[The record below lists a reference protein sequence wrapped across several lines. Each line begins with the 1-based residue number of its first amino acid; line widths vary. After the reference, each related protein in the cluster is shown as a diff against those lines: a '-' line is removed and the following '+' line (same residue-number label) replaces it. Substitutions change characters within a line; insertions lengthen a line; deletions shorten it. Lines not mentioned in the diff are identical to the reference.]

1 MADQLVKQ
9 LKEAADAYYNG
20 GTLKMDDETYDRL
33 VEHLRELDPENPF
46 LTEVGAPTQGAVQLP
61 FAMPSLDKIKPGE
74 DSLGRFLSNTGFVIS
89 EKLDG
94 LSAAWT
100 GGKLYLRGNGIMG
113 QDISHLAPLKIQG
126 LVKCKESVRGELII
140 PRTEGIPIGRSW
152 VNGQVH
158 QKTPSKEN
166 VSKIHFIA
174 YEVVGNMTRQ
184 AQFEWLTKAK
194 FEVPWYICVD
204 KITQKDLEEKLV
216 ERREVSQYDTDG
228 LVVGLNRVAVS
239 ESTAAKAKNP
249 KDCVAFKMSLA
260 DQSAETVVKE
270 VIWAPSA
277 QGYMIPRI
285 HFEPVVIGSASIE
298 YCTGH
303 NARTI
308 LQHKLGP
315 GAKIVIRRSGDVIP
329 KLDKVVAATEASFP
343 PEGTWAW
350 DGDAHIKLVGGGAE
364 FVTAKLHYFLKT
376 LEIPGAGPSAAASL
390 VEAGIQTPAALW
402 AATPET
408 LSKILGPKTG
418 ANLHANLRSILPK
431 ASEAVLMHASS
442 TMPRGVGTTK
452 LTSLF
457 SVEADPRKWA
467 GLSAPDGWTT
477 ESFQNFLGEFPKYE
491 AWRKEIDWIPYP
503 VMASATAVAAA
514 IATATPVSL
523 VVCVTGFRDKA
534 LEEKAAAKG
543 YSLVSA
549 FSGKVGLLLVPD
561 GELKESEKVKS
572 AKAKGIK
579 ILHRSE
585 FTQQYLS

>member
-1 MADQLVKQ
+1 
-9 LKEAADAYYNG
+9 
-20 GTLKMDDETYDRL
+20 
-33 VEHLRELDPENPF
+33 
-46 LTEVGAPTQGAVQLP
+46 
-61 FAMPSLDKIKPGE
+61 
-74 DSLGRFLSNTGFVIS
+74 
-89 EKLDG
+89 
-94 LSAAWT
+94 
-100 GGKLYLRGNGIMG
+100 
-113 QDISHLAPLKIQG
+113 
-126 LVKCKESVRGELII
+126 
-140 PRTEGIPIGRSW
+140 
-152 VNGQVH
+152 
-158 QKTPSKEN
+158 
-166 VSKIHFIA
+166 
-174 YEVVGNMTRQ
+174 
-184 AQFEWLTKAK
+184 
-194 FEVPWYICVD
+194 
-204 KITQKDLEEKLV
+204 
-216 ERREVSQYDTDG
+216 
-228 LVVGLNRVAVS
+228 
-239 ESTAAKAKNP
+239 
-249 KDCVAFKMSLA
+249 MSLA

-418 ANLHANLRSILPK
+418 ANLYANLRSILPK

-467 GLSAPDGWTT
+467 GLSAPDGWTA

-503 VMASATAVAAA
+503 VMAVAAA
-514 IATATPVSL
+514 IATASATATAQATTVARSL

-579 ILHRSE
+579 ILRRSE

>member
-1 MADQLVKQ
+1 
-9 LKEAADAYYNG
+9 
-20 GTLKMDDETYDRL
+20 
-33 VEHLRELDPENPF
+33 
-46 LTEVGAPTQGAVQLP
+46 
-61 FAMPSLDKIKPGE
+61 
-74 DSLGRFLSNTGFVIS
+74 
-89 EKLDG
+89 
-94 LSAAWT
+94 
-100 GGKLYLRGNGIMG
+100 
-113 QDISHLAPLKIQG
+113 
-126 LVKCKESVRGELII
+126 
-140 PRTEGIPIGRSW
+140 
-152 VNGQVH
+152 
-158 QKTPSKEN
+158 
-166 VSKIHFIA
+166 
-174 YEVVGNMTRQ
+174 
-184 AQFEWLTKAK
+184 
-194 FEVPWYICVD
+194 
-204 KITQKDLEEKLV
+204 
-216 ERREVSQYDTDG
+216 
-228 LVVGLNRVAVS
+228 
-239 ESTAAKAKNP
+239 
-249 KDCVAFKMSLA
+249 MSLA

-329 KLDKVVAATEASFP
+329 KLDRVISAAEASFP

-418 ANLHANLRSILPK
+418 ANLHTNLRSILPK
-431 ASEAVLMHASS
+431 ASEMVLMHASS

-452 LTSLF
+452 LASLF

-503 VMASATAVAAA
+503 VIAVAQASTVA
-514 IATATPVSL
+514 RSL
-523 VVCVTGFRDKA
+523 VVCMTGFRDKA

-561 GELKESEKVKS
+561 GELKESEKVKA

-579 ILHRSE
+579 ILRRSE
-585 FTQQYLS
+585 FTQYLS